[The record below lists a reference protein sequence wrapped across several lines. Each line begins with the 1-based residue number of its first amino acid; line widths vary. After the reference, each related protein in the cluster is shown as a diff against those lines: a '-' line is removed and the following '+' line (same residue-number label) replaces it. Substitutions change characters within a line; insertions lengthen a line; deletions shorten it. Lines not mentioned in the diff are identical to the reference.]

1 MDTLIYWLRT
11 LVIATLSGW
20 TTRFLTQ
27 DWLTEHYLD
36 MGYSL
41 LEART
46 MVANVCDS
54 MLPVVVFFVCVYIYS
69 IIVDI
74 IESFFEAP

>member
-11 LVIATLSGW
+11 LIIATLSGW

-46 MVANVCDS
+46 MVANVGDS
-54 MLPVVVFFVCVYIYS
+54 LLPAVVFIVCAFVYD
-69 IIVDI
+69 IIADI